1 MDTAVR
7 YVCRFVLFTFM
18 FLFMKA
24 SPNENPMDRDYQ
36 LSLLEKQQE
45 WDVLVIGGGA
55 SGLGV
60 ALEAATRGYATL
72 LLEQADFAKGT
83 SSRSTKLIHG
93 GVRYLAQG
101 DVRLVREA
109 SIERGL
115 LYRNAPHLVKK
126 LSFIIPVYGFF
137 NRLRYTIGLK
147 LYDAIAGKLR
157 LGASVFIS
165 RDEVLDRVPNINPTR
180 LQGGVLYHDGQ
191 FDDARLAINLA
202 QTITEHNGSV
212 INYMRVSSLVKNE
225 GGRIT
230 GVHAM
235 DQESGTPYVVKAKAV
250 INATGVFVDQVL
262 QMDEPGK
269 PPRIC
274 VSQGIHLVLGKQ
286 FYPSPHALMIPET
299 SDGRVLFAVPW
310 YDKVILGTTDTPV
323 AEASLEPR
331 AMEKEIDFI
340 LDTAAGFLVQK
351 PGRHDVFSVFAG
363 LRPLAAPTGKK
374 QKTREISRSHK
385 ILVSP
390 AGLFTILGGKWTTF
404 RKMGEDMINRIEQE
418 QKWKIRPSSTKELHI
433 HGYTDKESQ
442 DDPLSYY
449 GSDAQLIREQIK
461 NDNTCISDRL
471 KITGAQVVWAVQKEM
486 ARTVEDFLSRRT
498 RALLLDPEESI
509 RMAPEVA
516 RIMGRELLK
525 NDAWVE
531 EQIANYTAL
540 ANSYR
545 V

>member
-1 MDTAVR
+1 
-7 YVCRFVLFTFM
+7 
-18 FLFMKA
+18 MKA
-24 SPNENPMDRDYQ
+24 SPKENPMDRDYQ

-60 ALEAATRGYATL
+60 ALEAATRGYSTL

-165 RDEVLDRVPNINPTR
+165 RDEVLSLVPNINPAR

-202 QTITEHNGSV
+202 QTITEHGGSV
-212 INYMRVSSLVKNE
+212 INYMRVSSLIKNE

-235 DQESGTPYVVKAKAV
+235 DQETGTSYVVKARTV
-250 INATGVFVDQVL
+250 VNATGIFVDQVL

-269 PPRIC
+269 PPRVC

-286 FYPSPHALMIPET
+286 FYPSHHALMIPET

-340 LDTAAGFLVQK
+340 LNTAAGFLVQK
-351 PGRHDVFSVFAG
+351 PERSDVFSVFAG

-404 RKMGEDMINRIEQE
+404 RKMGEDLINRIEQE
-418 QKWKIRPSSTKELHI
+418 QKWENRPSATKELHI
-433 HGYTDKESQ
+433 HGYTEQESQ
-442 DDPLSYY
+442 DDPLAYY

-461 NDNTCISDRL
+461 NGNKCISERL
-471 KITGAQVVWAVQKEM
+471 KINSAQVVWAVQKEM

-498 RALLLDPEESI
+498 RALLLDPQESI
-509 RMAPEVA
+509 RMAQEVA
-516 RIMGRELLK
+516 MIMGCELLK

-531 EQIANYTAL
+531 EQVADYAAL
-540 ANSYR
+540 AKAYR
-545 V
+545 VL